1 MSDPLVT
8 AVYRSSWH
16 VLARLPARWHG
27 VIWQGVCVA
36 RGYGS
41 CSGGGR
47 EHLDRKGSI
56 FVIAWLRDVSKCPQH
71 AEDRRCHPLVNA
83 ARGCDHR
90 VIEPLSPESLAR
102 RVPEG
107 RVYLPVEPDAA
118 CGVVEF
124 IHFDSQ
130 AAGRILPVLILLA
143 GYDEPGSG
151 QVRRNCCGEPPEAVD
166 LAWPEW
172 PQPPFVLLRHGGH
185 GTAEVGGGRGA
196 GPDGRA
202 KRGGDR
208 ALWCRTPELLRT
220 TKKPRAAGLGL
231 SCGAG
236 DENRTR
242 ALSLGI
248 SGAWLVKGTLTCSF
262 GLARWMALG
271 L

>member
-1 MSDPLVT
+1 MSVPLVA

-27 VIWQGVCVA
+27 EIWQGVCVA
-36 RGYGS
+36 QGYGS

-47 EHLDRKGSI
+47 EHLDRKGTI
-56 FVIAWLRDVSKCPQH
+56 VVIAWLRDVSKCPQH

-102 RVPEG
+102 RFPEG

-166 LAWPEW
+166 LAWSEW

-185 GTAEVGGGRGA
+185 GTAEVGGGPRSRTPQPRAGRFASVGA
-196 GPDGRA
+196 HRARPTAGRRRAETGPSVV
-202 KRGGDR
+202 
-208 ALWCRTPELLRT
+208 RTPELVRT
-220 TKKPRAAGLGL
+220 T
-231 SCGAG
+231 
-236 DENRTR
+236 ENPGPLAWGFHVERVTR
-242 ALSLGI
+242 IELAL
-248 SGAWLVKGTLTCSF
+248 
-262 GLARWMALG
+262 
-271 L
+271 

>member
-1 MSDPLVT
+1 MSVPLVT

-27 VIWQGVCVA
+27 EIWQGVCIA
-36 RGYGS
+36 QGYGS
-41 CSGGGR
+41 CLGGGR
-47 EHLDRKGSI
+47 EHLDRKGTI
-56 FVIAWLRDVSKCPQH
+56 VVIAWLRDVSKCPQH

-102 RVPEG
+102 RFPEG

-118 CGVVEF
+118 CGVVGF

-151 QVRRNCCGEPPEAVD
+151 QVRHNCCGEPPEAVD
-166 LAWPEW
+166 LAWSEW

-185 GTAEVGGGRGA
+185 GTAEPDPSAACRPSCLGWCA
-196 GPDGRA
+196 PSASDGRA
-202 KRGGDR
+202 ETGPSVV
-208 ALWCRTPELLRT
+208 RTPELVRT
-220 TKKPRAAGLGL
+220 TETPGRWP
-231 SCGAG
+231 GAFMW
-236 DENRTR
+236 
-242 ALSLGI
+242 
-248 SGAWLVKGTLTCSF
+248 SG
-262 GLARWMALG
+262 
-271 L
+271 

>member
-1 MSDPLVT
+1 MGSDLLKCAPMVRSWLVSVPLMT

-27 VIWQGVCVA
+27 VIWQGVRVA
-36 RGYGS
+36 QGYGS

-83 ARGCDHR
+83 ARGCDHQ

-102 RVPEG
+102 RFPEG

-185 GTAEVGGGRGA
+185 GTAEPRS
-196 GPDGRA
+196 
-202 KRGGDR
+202 
-208 ALWCRTPELLRT
+208 RTPQ
-220 TKKPRAAGLGL
+220 PRAGLLPRLVRTERVLRPGEAGRREGP
-231 SCGAG
+231 
-236 DENRTR
+236 
-242 ALSLGI
+242 
-248 SGAWLVKGTLTCSF
+248 LVPDP
-262 GLARWMALG
+262 
-271 L
+271 

>member
-1 MSDPLVT
+1 MSVPLVT

-36 RGYGS
+36 QGYGS

-102 RVPEG
+102 RFPEG

-130 AAGRILPVLILLA
+130 ATGRILPVLILLA

-196 GPDGRA
+196 GPLSRVPAFLPRLVRTERVLRPGEAGR
-202 KRGGDR
+202 REG
-208 ALWCRTPELLRT
+208 P
-220 TKKPRAAGLGL
+220 
-231 SCGAG
+231 
-236 DENRTR
+236 
-242 ALSLGI
+242 
-248 SGAWLVKGTLTCSF
+248 LVPDP
-262 GLARWMALG
+262 
-271 L
+271 